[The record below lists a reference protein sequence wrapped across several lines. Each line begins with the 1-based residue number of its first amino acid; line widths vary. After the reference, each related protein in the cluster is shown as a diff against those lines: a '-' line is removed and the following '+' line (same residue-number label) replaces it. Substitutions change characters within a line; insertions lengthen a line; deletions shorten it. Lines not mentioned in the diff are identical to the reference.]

1 MNTYNIYKH
10 PLFGMEA
17 VKIGFSW
24 PGLLFGIFW
33 MLAKKLWVLAGLWFI
48 VNTILIASESEMAI
62 GILII
67 PIIVGFWGNKWREF
81 NLSQRGYEQIAS
93 IQADTPDAALA
104 QVAKEPP
111 NIAS

>member
-10 PLFGMEA
+10 PFFGIEA

-24 PGLLFGIFW
+24 PGFLFGICW

-48 VNTILIASESEMAI
+48 VLFVLTAFDMTFI
-62 GILII
+62 GYFII
-67 PIIVGFWGNKWREF
+67 NIIFGVWGNTWKET
-81 NLSQRGYEQIAS
+81 NLSRRGYEQIAS
-93 IQADTPDAALA
+93 IQAETQDAALA

-111 NIAS
+111 NTAG